1 MYYNAPCC
9 YAQFMTEM
17 KETAFVMQ
25 NVSQRYTVHN
35 VLDCTIVIMENLLYS
50 GHLYSGDRSLIVM
63 DELGRATSSSD
74 GFAIAWSCC
83 EHLLSLN
90 A

>member
-1 MYYNAPCC
+1 
-9 YAQFMTEM
+9 
-17 KETAFVMQ
+17 
-25 NVSQRYTVHN
+25 
-35 VLDCTIVIMENLLYS
+35 
-50 GHLYSGDRSLIVM
+50 M

-83 EHLLSLN
+83 EHLLSFK

>member
-1 MYYNAPCC
+1 
-9 YAQFMTEM
+9 
-17 KETAFVMQ
+17 
-25 NVSQRYTVHN
+25 
-35 VLDCTIVIMENLLYS
+35 
-50 GHLYSGDRSLIVM
+50 M

-83 EHLLSLN
+83 EHLLSLK